1 MKPLALDKALNIMP
15 TPLTLIGSSWQG
27 TDNVMTAGW
36 AVCCSVRPPLVS
48 VYVYHRWFTREL
60 ISQSREFVV
69 NVLAS
74 DQVEVSE
81 ICGTVSGRKADK
93 YAKAKLQT
101 RRGEKVNV
109 PLIEGCVAN
118 LECKVVAEYEVGDH
132 TLFVGE
138 IVAAHDG
145 GRRDPLVYC
154 NRKYASILYKPQ
166 TEQGV

>member
-1 MKPLALDKALNIMP
+1 MKPLDMDKALNIMP
-15 TPLTLIGSSWQG
+15 TALTLIGSSWQG

-48 VYVYHRWFTREL
+48 VYIYHKWFTREL

-109 PLIEGCVAN
+109 PLIEGCLAN

-145 GRRDPLVYC
+145 GRRDPLVYFE
-154 NRKYASILYKPQ
+154 RKYADIVLKPQ
-166 TEQGV
+166 DQIGS

>member
-1 MKPLALDKALNIMP
+1 MKGLDVDKALNIMP
-15 TPLTLIGSSWQG
+15 TPVTLIGSSWQG
-27 TDNVMTAGW
+27 RDNVMTASW
-36 AVCCSVRPPLVS
+36 LVCSSRRPPLVS
-48 VYVYHRWFTREL
+48 VYIYNRQLTREF
-60 ISQSREFVV
+60 ISKSGEFVV

-81 ICGTVSGRKADK
+81 ICGTVSGRKANK
-93 YAKAKLQT
+93 YEKAKLLT
-101 RRGEKVNV
+101 RRADEVGV
-109 PLIEGCVAN
+109 PLIEGCLAN

-154 NRKYASILYKPQ
+154 NREYASILYKPH

>member
-1 MKPLALDKALNIMP
+1 MDRALNIMP
-15 TPLTLIGSSWQG
+15 TALSLIGSSWQG

-36 AVCCSVRPPLVS
+36 AVCCSVDPPLVS
-48 VYVYHRWFTREL
+48 VYIYHKWLTRKL
-60 ISQSREFVV
+60 ISESGEFVV

-81 ICGTVSGRKADK
+81 ICGAVSGRKADK
-93 YAKAKLQT
+93 YAKAELKT

-145 GRRDPLVYC
+145 DRRDPLVYFE
-154 NRKYASILYKPQ
+154 RKYADILLKSPDQ
-166 TEQGV
+166 TGS

>member
-1 MKPLALDKALNIMP
+1 MEALDIDKALNIMP
-15 TPLTLIGSSWQG
+15 TPVTLIGSSWQG

-36 AVCCSVRPPLVS
+36 AMCCSVKPPLVS
-48 VYVYHRWFTREL
+48 VYIYHKQLTREL
-60 ISQSREFVV
+60 IRQSREFVV

-81 ICGTVSGRKADK
+81 TCGTISGRKADK

-101 RRGEKVNV
+101 RPAEKVNV
-109 PLIEGCVAN
+109 PLIEGCLAN

-145 GRRDPLVYC
+145 GRRDPLVYVEQ
-154 NRKYASILYKPQ
+154 KYADILLKP
-166 TEQGV
+166 EG